1 MKKGI
6 YDRKSLLTFKE
17 IAERGKQ
24 YTLFSYGDGPVWD
37 VYTEAFLFRHNAD
50 VSVDIIETFGDVIEK
65 LNNNGRVI
73 EDITL
78 GLDFSI
84 FVDTNSLDDN
94 GYLVGEPS
102 VYNDKVS
109 VRIDNISGHYSDG
122 RDDTNSKS
130 FSIIAGEK
138 GSELLDGHSCITNFS
153 DFVIGLNKI
162 GFELEEIASFDDVK
176 TRVLN
181 GEKAQGSVSLATT
194 KDRVYKKSDK

>member
-1 MKKGI
+1 M
-6 YDRKSLLTFKE
+6 SLL
-17 IAERGKQ
+17 Q
-24 YTLFSYGDGPVWD
+24 YGGPIWD
-37 VYTEAFLFRHNAD
+37 ICTEAFLFRHNAD

-84 FVDTNSLDDN
+84 FVDTDSLDDD
-94 GYLVGEPS
+94 GYFAGEPR
-102 VYNDKVS
+102 VYDDKVS
-109 VRIDNISGHYSDG
+109 VRIDSISGHYNDKKEADG
-122 RDDTNSKS
+122 SKS

-138 GSELLDGHSCITNFS
+138 DSKLLDGHSCITNFS

-162 GFELEEIASFDDVK
+162 GFELEEITSFDDVK

-181 GEKAQGSVSLATT
+181 GEKAQGTVSLATT